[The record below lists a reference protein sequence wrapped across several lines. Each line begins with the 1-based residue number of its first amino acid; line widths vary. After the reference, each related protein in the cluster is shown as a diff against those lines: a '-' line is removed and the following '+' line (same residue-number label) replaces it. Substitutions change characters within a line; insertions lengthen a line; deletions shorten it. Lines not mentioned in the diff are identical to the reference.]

1 MRSNAVHGLSKQSGV
16 KLLGNADPDLP
27 LPKLKL
33 ELSRYSKGAA
43 DAVIAAGGEVEAV
56 YHNNLS
62 LRQEIAPEKF
72 VREVKSALPVR
83 RTDIEFY
90 SNPDNH
96 GYLHKRGIV
105 IGKE

>member
-1 MRSNAVHGLSKQSGV
+1 MHGLSKQAGV
-16 KLLGNADPDLP
+16 KLLGHPDPDLP

-33 ELSRYSKGAA
+33 ELSRYSKSAA
-43 DAVIAAGGEVEAV
+43 EAVMAAGGEVEAV

-62 LRQEIAPEKF
+62 LKQEVAPEKF
-72 VREVKSALPVR
+72 ERPVKSALPVR

-90 SNPDNH
+90 SNPANH

-105 IGKE
+105 IGKDE